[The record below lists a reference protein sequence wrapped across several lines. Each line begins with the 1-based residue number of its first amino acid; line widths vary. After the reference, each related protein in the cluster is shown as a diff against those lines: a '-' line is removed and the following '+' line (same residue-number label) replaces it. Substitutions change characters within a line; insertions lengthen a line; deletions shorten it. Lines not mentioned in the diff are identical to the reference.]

1 MTQTEIYL
9 TDILGKV
16 LRGEPFDSTVLSS
29 GINFADILECARKH
43 SVLHLVYN
51 SLLKH
56 NNENIDKSAFMLY
69 EMNCVHKEV
78 SQSYAWSEFEECAEK
93 NGVNILMLKGIY
105 LKRFYPEPEHR
116 EMCDIDILYDPKQA
130 KELER
135 TFLSLGYKKGKV
147 TTCHIGWF
155 NPKNGVTFEAH
166 HILNSQE
173 NKKLSYYKD
182 LRKRAN
188 NVDGRKH
195 IFCMTNEDLYVHLLL
210 HIRSHLKTK
219 SVMLKQLADLYIMKI
234 NTNLDWKKINGYLKE
249 LNLVRLADYL
259 DRLIVMLFENHSDS
273 INESGLLELADYI
286 FGNLSFGDFSHAQ
299 AQEAAKSGGSKLK
312 ALLNQI
318 FPKAEKI
325 YNNYPFLARHR
336 YLLPLGYI
344 YRILQSLGSRKNNRK
359 KKLKIV
365 AEVSTQSAKQGEKIN
380 DFFAEYGIV

>member
-9 TDILGKV
+9 TDFMGKV
-16 LRGEPFDSTVLSS
+16 LRREPLDSAVLSP
-29 GINFADILECARKH
+29 GMNIADILECAGKH
-43 SVLHLVYN
+43 SVLHLIYN
-51 SLLKH
+51 SLLKYS
-56 NNENIDKSAFMLY
+56 NENFDNSSFMLY

-130 KELER
+130 KKLEQI
-135 TFLSLGYKKGKV
+135 FLSLGYKKGKV
-147 TTCHIGWF
+147 TTCHVGWF
-155 NPKNGVTFEAH
+155 NPENGVTFEAH

-173 NKKLSYYKD
+173 NKNLSYYKD

-188 NVDGRKH
+188 NIDGKKH

-219 SVMLKQLADLYIMKI
+219 SVMLKQLTDLYIMKI

-259 DRLIVMLFENHSDS
+259 DRLVVMLFENHPDS
-273 INESGLLELADYI
+273 INESELSELADYI

-299 AQEAAKSGGSKLK
+299 AQESVRSGGSKLK

-325 YNNYPFLARHR
+325 YNSYSFIDHHR

-344 YRILQSLGSRKNNRK
+344 YRIFQSLGSRKNNRK
-359 KKLKIV
+359 KKLKIM
-365 AEVSTQSAKQGEKIN
+365 AEVSPQSALQGEKIN
-380 DFFAEYGIV
+380 DFFAEYGII